1 MSFHQAE
8 DMIKEAEQKA
18 QGSKG
23 IFSFLGGGPSYD
35 EAADLYKNAAN
46 QFKLLK
52 DWNRAGE
59 TLVRAGEMMGKYGS
73 ASDEAHYYEE
83 AGNAFR
89 RAERI
94 HDAITWYEHAV
105 KIYSSAGRFQAGG
118 KILRTIAEISE
129 EDIDVKAEEALT
141 YYKKAADMF
150 EMDEYSK
157 APHSQCMLKVAE
169 LSAEVG
175 KYEDAAKIFEKEGEK
190 ALHNSMLQFGARE
203 HFLKA
208 GIMWMCAGDPV
219 TASIAVERYMSEDP
233 RLATSREGELLQ
245 DMTQA
250 FSNNDVDAFVDALH
264 KYDSVTRLDAWKTEM
279 LCKVKEIMAP
289 SAENQANDVDLT

>member
-1 MSFHQAE
+1 MSVQQAE
-8 DMIKEAEQKA
+8 DMIKEAEKKA

-23 IFSFLGGGPSYD
+23 LFSFLGGGPSYD

-46 QFKLLK
+46 QFKLAK
-52 DWNRAGE
+52 DWNRAAE
-59 TLVRAGEMMGKYGS
+59 TLVLAGEMMGKYGS

-94 HDAITWYEHAV
+94 KDAITWYEHAV

-118 KILRTIAEISE
+118 KILRTIAEMSE
-129 EDIDVKAEEALT
+129 EDIDVKPEEALA

-245 DMTQA
+245 DITQA

-289 SAENQANDVDLT
+289 SAENQVNDVDLT